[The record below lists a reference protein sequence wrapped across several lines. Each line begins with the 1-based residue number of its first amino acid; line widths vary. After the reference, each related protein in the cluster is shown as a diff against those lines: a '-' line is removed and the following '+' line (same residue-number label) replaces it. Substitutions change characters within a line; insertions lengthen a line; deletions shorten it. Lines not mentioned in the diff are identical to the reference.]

1 MIRKVHPGGRPKKS
15 VYGKK
20 KELLESAVESVG
32 VTIPELHQE
41 ADETRND
48 EGILLEPVRDENGMV
63 DGINVS
69 AYRMENGKIVAV
81 SVVDQFRLGNIVS
94 ELRLKGKSYK
104 DIAAYINSENLLPN
118 NYTITSVSI
127 ANWCRNHHLGGD
139 FAGSDTIADEAINIY
154 QQECKALE
162 LVATTINM
170 ISVHLDGMT
179 RKAGTSR
186 LNVQEVAKLVNS
198 LDKMTARQQSLL
210 TSIGEM
216 QERVYRYEAVSKVI
230 TRVME
235 KVSMLVD
242 AEQYRKIKDDVSND
256 PYLVEALRK
265 IAPANL

>member
-1 MIRKVHPGGRPKKS
+1 MIRKVHSGGRPKKS

-20 KELLESAVESVG
+20 KELLESATESAGIVLAE
-32 VTIPELHQE
+32 PPK
-41 ADETRND
+41 DEPARDD
-48 EGILLEPVRDENGMV
+48 EGRLLEPVRDETGMV
-63 DGINVS
+63 EGIRVA
-69 AYRMENGKIVAV
+69 AYRMENGRAVAL
-81 SVVDQFRLGNIVS
+81 SVVDQFKLGNIVS

-104 DIAAYINSENLLPN
+104 DIASHINSENLLPN
-118 NYTITSVSI
+118 NYTISSVAIS
-127 ANWCRNHHLGGD
+127 NWCRNHHLGGD

-154 QQECKALE
+154 KQECKALE

-170 ISVHLDGMT
+170 ISVHLDTMT
-179 RKAGTSR
+179 QKAGTKR
-186 LNVQEVAKLVNS
+186 LSVAEVSKLVNS

-242 AEQYRKIKDDVSND
+242 ADQYRKIKDDVSND